1 MCDTREMNTSS
12 LEPLTSFRQQ
22 MYQLFTRR
30 RDALFDLT
38 DALLSTGPTLSPA
51 HLSLAPSFQ
60 RGWGSVYDALVD
72 GQMDGQAIE
81 RLLAQHPL
89 EAGEPIYAVD
99 ASVWAR
105 CDAET
110 SPERAF
116 YHHPSRHSAGQP
128 IVAGWAYHWIAQVSF
143 AHDSWTAPS
152 KIRRLKPGD
161 NINHVAV
168 EQIKELLQ
176 DAPEAAPLPIFVFDA
191 GYEPGQLA
199 LAWGSLHAAAL
210 TRLRSGR
217 CFYADPTEV
226 APTGRPPRHGHK
238 FACADPATW
247 LEPDQEYV
255 TEDSQYG
262 RVRVR
267 AWHHLHSIPQN
278 HPKRGTRGPR
288 PVMKGTLIL
297 VEVAQLPKRTR
308 VPKQLWLWWHAPE
321 PPLLPLVW
329 RAYVARFLLEHT
341 FRFVKQYLNWTL
353 PRVRHPEQAD
363 RWTWLVVLAYTQLR
377 LARPF
382 VADHR
387 LPWEKPLAYGKLTP
401 YRVRRAFPSLLRHL
415 PVLANLPKPCGRSP
429 GRPKGRLSG
438 HATRYPAVKKAA

>member
-1 MCDTREMNTSS
+1 MCDTGGMTTSS
-12 LEPLTSFRQQ
+12 LEPLTNFRQQ

-30 RDALFDLT
+30 QDALFELT
-38 DALLSTGPTLSPA
+38 DALLTTGPMLSPA
-51 HLSLAPSFQ
+51 HLSLAASFQ

-72 GQMDGQAIE
+72 GQIDGKAVE
-81 RLLAQHPL
+81 ALLAEHAL

-143 AHDSWTAPS
+143 THDSWTAPR

-161 NINHVAV
+161 NVNLVAV

-176 DAPEAAPLPIFVFDA
+176 DYPESAPLPIFVFDA

-199 LAWGSLHAAAL
+199 TAWGSLRAAAL
-210 TRLRSGR
+210 TRLRTGR
-217 CFYADPTEV
+217 CFYADPTDQ
-226 APTGRPPRHGHK
+226 APTGRPPRHGYK
-238 FACADPATW
+238 FACADPTTW
-247 LEPDQEYV
+247 LSPDQEYL

-262 RVRVR
+262 HVHVR
-267 AWHHLHSIPQN
+267 AWHNLHAIPQN
-278 HPKRGTRGPR
+278 HPKRGSRGPR
-288 PVMKGTLIL
+288 PVMRGTLIL
-297 VEVAQLPKRTR
+297 VEVERLPKRTR
-308 VPKQLWLWWHAPE
+308 LPKQLWLWWHGPE
-321 PPLLPLVW
+321 LPNLSRVW
-329 RAYVARFLLEHT
+329 RAYISRFKLEHT
-341 FRFVKQYLNWTL
+341 FRFVKQFLNWTL

-377 LARPF
+377 LARPV
-382 VADHR
+382 VADCR
-387 LPWEKPLAYGKLTP
+387 LPWEKPLPEGKLTP
-401 YRVRRAFPSLLRHL
+401 YRVRRAFSSLLGRL
-415 PVLANLPKPCGRSP
+415 PTLANVPKPCGRSP

-438 HATRYPAVKKAA
+438 HAPRYPAVKKAA

>member
-1 MCDTREMNTSS
+1 MNISS
-12 LEPLTSFRQQ
+12 LESLTSFRQQ

-30 RDALFDLT
+30 RDALFGLT
-38 DALLSTGPTLSPA
+38 DALLTTGPTLSPA
-51 HLSLAPSFQ
+51 HLSLASSFQ
-60 RGWGSVYDALVD
+60 RGWGSVYDALVEGQID
-72 GQMDGQAIE
+72 GQSIE
-81 RLLAQHPL
+81 RLLAQHLL
-89 EAGEPIYAVD
+89 EADEAIYAVD

-116 YHHPSRHSAGQP
+116 YHHLSRHSAGQP

-143 AHDSWTAPS
+143 AHDSWTAPR
-152 KIRRLKPGD
+152 KVCRLKPGD
-161 NINHVAV
+161 NINQLAV
-168 EQIKELLQ
+168 GQIKELLQ
-176 DAPEAAPLPIFVFDA
+176 DTPEVAPLPIFVFDA

-217 CFYADPTEV
+217 CFYADPSE
-226 APTGRPPRHGHK
+226 AASTGRPPRHGHK
-238 FACADPATW
+238 FACADPTTW
-247 LEPDQEYV
+247 LKPNQEYV

-267 AWHHLHSIPQN
+267 AWHHLHAIPQN

-288 PVMKGTLIL
+288 PIMRGTLIL
-297 VEVAQLPKRTR
+297 VEVAQLPKQTR

-321 PPLLPLVW
+321 QPLLPLVW

-341 FRFVKQYLNWTL
+341 FRFAKQYLNWTL
-353 PRVRHPEQAD
+353 PRVHHPEQAD

-387 LPWEKPLAYGKLTP
+387 LPWEKPLVERKLTP